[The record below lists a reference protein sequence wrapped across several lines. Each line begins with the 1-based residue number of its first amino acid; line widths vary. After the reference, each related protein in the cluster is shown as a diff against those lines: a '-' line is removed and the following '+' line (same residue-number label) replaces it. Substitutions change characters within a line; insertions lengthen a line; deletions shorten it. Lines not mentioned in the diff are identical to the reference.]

1 MKNLLIILVLNLFT
15 FNSFAQE
22 GVNVKGNS
30 VSTKEIAPVW
40 PGCEKSKESS
50 KDCFNKELNQHI
62 KENFKYPKDSEGQIV
77 RGRTVLSFFIDE
89 HGIVKDV
96 KAEGEHKA
104 LNAEAIRI
112 TKLFP
117 KMQPGIRGGKS
128 VSINYKMPF
137 NF

>member
-1 MKNLLIILVLNLFT
+1 MENLLIILVLTLFT

-30 VSTKEIAPVW
+30 VNTKEIAPVW
-40 PGCEKSKESS
+40 PGCEKSKETS
-50 KDCFNKELNQHI
+50 KACFNKELNQHI
-62 KENFKYPKDSEGQIV
+62 KEHFKYPKDSKGNLV
-77 RGRTVLSFFIDE
+77 RGRTVLSFSIDE
-89 HGIVKDV
+89 NGLVKDV
-96 KAEGEHKA
+96 KAEGEHNA